1 MLEGKIDNNNQRTW
15 KYGIPTTFIRY
26 YFPLFHFSTF
36 RHCIQNRKAMSN
48 TILYSDTPEHFYE
61 QLREFIRHSIQQE
74 LSAVK
79 KVDEE
84 IEYIKKTEVCKML
97 RVSKPTIDSHV
108 ERGYY
113 RKYCIGSRVFY
124 NKREILSYLAIGIR
138 TI

>member
-1 MLEGKIDNNNQRTW
+1 
-15 KYGIPTTFIRY
+15 
-26 YFPLFHFSTF
+26 
-36 RHCIQNRKAMSN
+36 MSN

-61 QLREFIRHSIQQE
+61 KLREYIQQSIKQE

-79 KVDEE
+79 KIEEE

-124 NKREILSYLAIGIR
+124 NKREILTYLAQGIT